1 MLDNDIVEH
10 LIKTADTVAI
20 REMEYKNAKQELEIL
35 KAKYILLN
43 DWENLI
49 GKKKP
54 TVQEKDSYIKVQL
67 EEKEREVNE
76 LRIKRDYCR
85 RIFEIHMLAQKV

>member
-1 MLDNDIVEH
+1 MENEIVEH

-20 REMEYKNAKQELEIL
+20 REKEYKDAKQDLELL
-35 KAKYILLN
+35 KARYILLN

-54 TVQEKDSYIKVQL
+54 TVQEKDSYIKMETEEL
-67 EEKEREVNE
+67 ERKVNE
-76 LRIKRDYCR
+76 LKIKRDYCR
-85 RIFEIHMLAQKV
+85 KILEINMMAQKY

>member
-20 REMEYKNAKQELEIL
+20 REVEYKNAKQELEIL

>member
-20 REMEYKNAKQELEIL
+20 REVEYKNAKQELEIL

-85 RIFEIHMLAQKV
+85 RIFEINMLAQKV